1 MHRAGTEAAERCG
14 SRIFLSMGAKC
25 RFVLVACH
33 PKPGIARV
41 GIDRFCILPQTKNNS
56 IQACEANTP
65 SGRLVFSYNRSGRT
79 CRSILVQWQEDVLVK
94 TSMLTAGTL
103 GALGSRAWPVGRLA
117 NSPRS
122 LRTPLVS
129 KPDDRL
135 LVAANKEIPPPDS
148 HGLRHG
154 LLSSCLS

>member
-1 MHRAGTEAAERCG
+1 
-14 SRIFLSMGAKC
+14 MGAKC
-25 RFVLVACH
+25 RFVLVACP
-33 PKPGIARV
+33 PKPGIASV
-41 GIDRFCILPQTKNNS
+41 GTDYLCILPQTKNNA

-65 SGRLVFSYNRSGRT
+65 SGRLVLPCNWSGRT
-79 CRSILVQWQEDVLVK
+79 CRSILVQWKDDVLVK
-94 TSMLTAGTL
+94 TSMLTADTL
-103 GALGSRAWPVGRLA
+103 GASTRLPSVACQPVGRLA

-135 LVAANKEIPPPDS
+135 LIAANKEFPPSDS

-154 LLSSCLS
+154 LLSSCLSRRPTSGGVPEEGPSA